1 MNFKHVLAG
10 LVTVFAISAC
20 TSGTVG
26 SIDKTEQGFESNIN
40 YNNTILATRLKVSD
54 IRSRKVNDIMQVSV
68 DLHNHWDFDLDFEY
82 KFKFFDKDGFEVA
95 ADGRP
100 WTPIV
105 LTGNETASVQA
116 VAPNPSA
123 ETFKIYV
130 KD

>member
-1 MNFKHVLAG
+1 MNLKH
-10 LVTVFAISAC
+10 LVGSLIAAFVVCAC
-20 TSGTVG
+20 SSGTVG
-26 SIDKTEQGFESNIN
+26 SIDRTEQGFASNIN
-40 YNNTILATRLKVSD
+40 YNSTLLATRLKVSD
-54 IRSRKVNDIMQVSV
+54 IRSRKVNNIMQVSV
-68 DLHNHWDFDLDFEY
+68 DLHNHWDVDLDFEY
-82 KFKFFDKDGFEVA
+82 KFKFFDKDGFEVGS
-95 ADGRP
+95 DGRP

>member
-1 MNFKHVLAG
+1 MNLKHLVGSLITVL
-10 LVTVFAISAC
+10 VVCAC

-26 SIDKTEQGFESNIN
+26 SIDKTEQGFASSIN
-40 YNNTILATRLKVSD
+40 YNSTLLATRLKVSD
-54 IRSRKVNDIMQVSV
+54 IRSRKVNNIMQVSV
-68 DLHNHWDFDLDFEY
+68 DLHNHWDIDLDFEY
-82 KFKFFDKDGFEVA
+82 KFKFFDKDGFEVGS
-95 ADGRP
+95 DGRP